1 MLVSVPD
8 VQEAGLASWAHMDAS
23 CGVHAVT
30 AKAPP
35 SAGHATAWQWKLAML
50 ESAPMGVSPAPEQPE
65 PTHVPEGS
73 ATEQPRAA
81 HSLASLAVHEL
92 PEM

>member
-1 MLVSVPD
+1 
-8 VQEAGLASWAHMDAS
+8 
-23 CGVHAVT
+23 
-30 AKAPP
+30 
-35 SAGHATAWQWKLAML
+35 
-50 ESAPMGVSPAPEQPE
+50 MGVSPAPEQPE

-92 PEM
+92 PEIGGRGVQWERWGERQVDGWEGVRRWCGLGLRLTHIRGCRGCCRTFGTC